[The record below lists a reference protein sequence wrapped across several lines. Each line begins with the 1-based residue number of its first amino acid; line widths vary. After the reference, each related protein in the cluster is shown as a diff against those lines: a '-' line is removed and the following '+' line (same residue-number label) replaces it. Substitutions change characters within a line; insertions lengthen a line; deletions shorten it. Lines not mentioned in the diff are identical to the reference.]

1 MIRLH
6 ACPTAWER
14 SEWRQPCRVFL
25 IRRYQV
31 ASADRAGDG
40 CITSRLLVAGLP
52 TGAWGEPSD
61 LITMVTSALFIRWH
75 RGVAHSRHAHNRCMV
90 PFHPNLDGQSGVGV
104 LDNNFN
110 CWGAQTACRRS
121 RELVLRKCVLNPR
134 CKLCYD
140 NGSQTGWQG
149 SHGLCA
155 LWLLVLQMSKT
166 GLLQWSK
173 WLGRKSVVETHSQS
187 LTADA
192 NPWLH
197 L

>member
-52 TGAWGEPSD
+52 TGAWGGPSD

-134 CKLCYD
+134 CKLCKLGDKDHMASVHFGCLFCRCQKQVYYSGVMTEEKECCWD
-140 NGSQTGWQG
+140 SL
-149 SHGLCA
+149 SGL
-155 LWLLVLQMSKT
+155 
-166 GLLQWSK
+166 
-173 WLGRKSVVETHSQS
+173 
-187 LTADA
+187 
-192 NPWLH
+192 
-197 L
+197 